1 MPDTSGAAAA
11 ARDAG
16 AGPDAGAPSGRERT
30 ARADVAPPTASDA
43 AGSAGSDTLA
53 HHDAAPAGSTP
64 VRAVVRSPYS
74 DGEWHRLHPLTPL
87 LRGGLTLVVV
97 IGLIV
102 ANLRERLIELFFPV
116 FSDLPPGEL
125 PPDPV
130 DFLFANNLIL
140 IAGGVTLAV
149 LVVLLMLFRLS
160 WRFHTLRIGDDDV
173 EVRSG
178 VLFRTHRRA
187 PLDRVQGVNLTRPMI
202 ARLLGLAKLEVVGAG
217 LDANVRLEYLSA
229 ADAEAIRGD
238 ILRLASGRRLA
249 EARARDGERGSLVR
263 QAADAV
269 GTGLQQLVDGEDLG
283 DAEPETIVRIP
294 VGRLVASRVL
304 SGSTLVLIALVVGI
318 VVAASVSTLWLLFTV
333 IPMFLAFG
341 AYYVRSVARGLRYSI
356 APTPDGVRVTFGLF
370 TTVSE
375 VVPPGRVH
383 AIEVRQPLLWRPFG
397 WWTVSVNR
405 LSGRS
410 STDTSTDQFAAVLPI
425 GTRDDVER
433 VLRIL
438 APGLSAEEWTLV
450 FRDGILGPVD
460 ADPYTTTPTRARWL
474 RPLSWKRNGALV
486 TPEAL
491 LLRRGWVWRSL
502 SILPLARLQSV
513 GLHQGP
519 LARACGT
526 ATIVGHVIAGSVQT
540 SIGVLDRDEAVALFE
555 GTAHTAVVAAAGDRS
570 HRWAG

>member
-1 MPDTSGAAAA
+1 MSD
-11 ARDAG
+11 
-16 AGPDAGAPSGRERT
+16 PDASGGARAANPADGASERESARVPEASRAAPT
-30 ARADVAPPTASDA
+30 AR
-43 AGSAGSDTLA
+43 
-53 HHDAAPAGSTP
+53 PA
-64 VRAVVRSPYS
+64 VRSPYS

-87 LRGGLTLVVV
+87 LRGGLTLLV
-97 IGLIV
+97 IIGVIV
-102 ANLRERLIELFFPV
+102 ANLRERLVELLFPV
-116 FSDLPPGEL
+116 FTDLPPGEL

-140 IAGGVTLAV
+140 IVGGATLA
-149 LVVLLMLFRLS
+149 LLIVLLVLFRLS

-217 LDANVRLEYLSA
+217 LDANVKLEYLSGKD
-229 ADAEAIRGD
+229 ADAIRGD
-238 ILRLASGRRLA
+238 ILRLASGRRRLA
-249 EARARDGERGSLVR
+249 AGQSPESGRSSLAR
-263 QAADAV
+263 QAAAAV
-269 GTGLQQLVDGEDLG
+269 GSGLQGLVDGEDLS
-283 DAEPETIVRIP
+283 DAEPESIVRIP

-304 SGSTLVLIALVVGI
+304 SGSTVFLIALVVGI
-318 VVAASVSTLWLLFTV
+318 VVAASLSTLWLLFTV
-333 IPMFLAFG
+333 VPMFLAFG

-375 VVPPGRVH
+375 IVPPGRVH

-410 STDTSTDQFAAVLPI
+410 STDSSTDQLAAVLPI

-433 VLRIL
+433 VLEIL
-438 APGLSAEEWTLV
+438 APALTGGEWTSV
-450 FRDGILGPVD
+450 FRDGILGPVQD
-460 ADPYTTTPTRARWL
+460 DPYVTTPARARWL
-474 RPLSWKRNGALV
+474 RPLSWRRNGVLL
-486 TPEAL
+486 TDDAL
-491 LLRRGWVWRSL
+491 LMRRGWVWRSL

-513 GLHQGP
+513 GLEQGP
-519 LARACGT
+519 LARAFGA
-526 ATIVGHVIAGSVQT
+526 ATLTGHVIAGTVQT
-540 SIGVLDRDEAVALFE
+540 SVGALDRDEAVRMFE
-555 GTAHTAVVAAAGDRS
+555 RTASTTVAAAATDRS

>member
-1 MPDTSGAAAA
+1 MSDADTSGGARAA
-11 ARDAG
+11 DPAG
-16 AGPDAGAPSGRERT
+16 RGPEPDADRVPEASRAAPT
-30 ARADVAPPTASDA
+30 AR
-43 AGSAGSDTLA
+43 
-53 HHDAAPAGSTP
+53 PA
-64 VRAVVRSPYS
+64 VRSPYS

-87 LRGGLTLVVV
+87 LRGGLTLLV
-97 IGLIV
+97 IIGVIV
-102 ANLRERLIELFFPV
+102 ANLRERLVELLFPV
-116 FSDLPPGEL
+116 FTDLPPGEL

-140 IAGGVTLAV
+140 IAGGATLA
-149 LVVLLMLFRLS
+149 LLIVLLVLFRLS

-217 LDANVRLEYLSA
+217 LDANVKLEYLSGKD
-229 ADAEAIRGD
+229 ADAIRGD

-249 EARARDGERGSLVR
+249 AGQVPENERSSLAR
-263 QAADAV
+263 QAASAV
-269 GTGLQQLVDGEDLG
+269 GSGLQGLVDGEDFS
-283 DAEPETIVRIP
+283 DSEPESIVRIP

-304 SGSTLVLIALVVGI
+304 SGSTVFLIALVVGI
-318 VVAASVSTLWLLFTV
+318 VVAASLSTLWLLFTV
-333 IPMFLAFG
+333 VPMFLAFG

-375 VVPPGRVH
+375 IVPPGRVH
-383 AIEVRQPLLWRPFG
+383 AIEVRQPLMWRPFG

-410 STDTSTDQFAAVLPI
+410 STDSSTDQLAAVLPI

-433 VLRIL
+433 VLEIL
-438 APGLSAEEWTLV
+438 APALTGAEWTSV
-450 FRDGILGPVD
+450 FRDGILGPVED
-460 ADPYTTTPTRARWL
+460 DPYVTTPARARWL
-474 RPLSWKRNGALV
+474 RPLSWRRNGVLL
-486 TPEAL
+486 TDDAL
-491 LLRRGWVWRSL
+491 LMRRGWVWRSL
-502 SILPLARLQSV
+502 SILPLARLQSI
-513 GLHQGP
+513 GLEQGP
-519 LARACGT
+519 LARAFGA
-526 ATIVGHVIAGSVQT
+526 ATLTGHVIAGAVQT
-540 SIGVLDRDEAVALFE
+540 SVGALDRDDAVRMFE
-555 GTAHTAVVAAAGDRS
+555 RTAHGSVAAAAIDRS

>member
-1 MPDTSGAAAA
+1 MPTPDDRGGDAAPTAGAAASPRA
-11 ARDAG
+11 PLH
-16 AGPDAGAPSGRERT
+16 PDPA
-30 ARADVAPPTASDA
+30 PTAGGGPPRA
-43 AGSAGSDTLA
+43 A
-53 HHDAAPAGSTP
+53 
-64 VRAVVRSPYS
+64 VRSPFS

-87 LRGGLTLVVV
+87 LRGGLTLLVV
-97 IGLIV
+97 IGVIV

-116 FSDLPPGEL
+116 FTDLPPGEL

-140 IAGGVTLAV
+140 IAGGITLGV
-149 LVVLLMLFRLS
+149 LVVLLVLFRLS

-217 LDANVRLEYLSA
+217 LDANVRLEYLSG
-229 ADAEAIRGD
+229 ADAEAVRGD

-249 EARARDGERGSLVR
+249 EARAKAGDRGSLVQ

-269 GTGLQQLVDGEDLG
+269 GSGLQQLVDGEDFG

-294 VGRLVASRVL
+294 IGRLVASRVL
-304 SGSTLVLIALVVGI
+304 SGSTLVLVALVGGI
-318 VVAASVSTLWLLFTV
+318 AVAASVSTLWLLFTV
-333 IPMFLAFG
+333 VPMFLAFG
-341 AYYVRSVARGLRYSI
+341 AYYVRSIARGLRYSI
-356 APTPDGVRVTFGLF
+356 APTADGVRVTFGLF

-397 WWTVSVNR
+397 WWAVSVNR

-425 GTRDDVER
+425 GTREDVER

-438 APGLSAEEWTLV
+438 APGLSPAEWTLV

-460 ADPYTTTPTRARWL
+460 EDPYTTTPVRARWL
-474 RPLSWKRNGALV
+474 RPLSWRRNGALV
-486 TPEAL
+486 TADAL

-513 GLHQGP
+513 GIHQGP
-519 LARACGT
+519 VTRALGT
-526 ATIVGHVIAGSVQT
+526 ATVVGHVIAGSVQT
-540 SIGVLDRDEAVALFE
+540 AVGAIDRDDAVALFE
-555 GTAHTAVVAAAGDRS
+555 KTAHAAVVAAAGDRS

>member
-1 MPDTSGAAAA
+1 MSDPDGPFPAS
-11 ARDAG
+11 AR
-16 AGPDAGAPSGRERT
+16 
-30 ARADVAPPTASDA
+30 
-43 AGSAGSDTLA
+43 TL
-53 HHDAAPAGSTP
+53 
-64 VRAVVRSPYS
+64 VRSPYS

-87 LRGGLTLVVV
+87 LRGGLTLLVI

-102 ANLRERLIELFFPV
+102 ANLRERLVEFLFPAFT
-116 FSDLPPGEL
+116 DLPPGAI

-140 IAGGVTLAV
+140 IAGGAA
-149 LVVLLMLFRLS
+149 LVVLIVLLVLFRLS
-160 WRFHTLRIGDDDV
+160 WRFHMLRIGDDDV

-217 LDANVRLEYLSA
+217 LDANVKLEYLSGK
-229 ADAEAIRGD
+229 DAEAIRGD

-249 EARARDGERGSLVR
+249 AGTATAAERSSLAR
-263 QAADAV
+263 QAAAAV
-269 GTGLQQLVDGEDLG
+269 GSGLQGLVDGEDLS
-283 DAEPETIVRIP
+283 DAEPESIVRIP
-294 VGRLVASRVL
+294 LGRLVASRVL
-304 SGSTLVLIALVVGI
+304 SGSTLFLIALVVGI
-318 VVAASVSTLWLLFTV
+318 VVAASLSTLWLLFTV
-333 IPMFLAFG
+333 VPMFLAFG
-341 AYYVRSVARGLRYSI
+341 AYYLRSIARGLRYSI
-356 APTPDGVRVTFGLF
+356 APTSDGVRVTFGLF

-375 VVPPGRVH
+375 IVPPGRVH
-383 AIEVRQPLLWRPFG
+383 AIEVRQPLMWRPFG

-433 VLRIL
+433 VLAIL
-438 APGLSAEEWTLV
+438 APALTGGEWTGV

-460 ADPYTTTPTRARWL
+460 DDPYVTTPPRARWL
-474 RPLSWKRNGALV
+474 RPFSWRRNGVLL
-486 TPEAL
+486 TDEAL
-491 LLRRGWVWRSL
+491 LMRRGWVWRSL

-513 GLHQGP
+513 GVQQGP
-519 LARACGT
+519 LARAFGA
-526 ATIVGHVIAGSVQT
+526 ATLTGHVIAGTVQT
-540 SIGVLDRDEAVALFE
+540 SVGALDRDEVVRVFE
-555 GTAHTAVVAAAGDRS
+555 RTARASVMAASADRS

>member
-1 MPDTSGAAAA
+1 MSD
-11 ARDAG
+11 
-16 AGPDAGAPSGRERT
+16 PDASGGARAANPADGASERESARVPEAPRAAPT
-30 ARADVAPPTASDA
+30 AR
-43 AGSAGSDTLA
+43 
-53 HHDAAPAGSTP
+53 PA
-64 VRAVVRSPYS
+64 VRSPYS

-87 LRGGLTLVVV
+87 LRGGLTLLV
-97 IGLIV
+97 IIGVIV
-102 ANLRERLIELFFPV
+102 ANLRERLVELLFPV
-116 FSDLPPGEL
+116 FTDLPPGEL

-140 IAGGVTLAV
+140 IVGGATLA
-149 LVVLLMLFRLS
+149 LLIVLLVLFRLS

-217 LDANVRLEYLSA
+217 LDANVKLEYLSGKD
-229 ADAEAIRGD
+229 ADAIRGD
-238 ILRLASGRRLA
+238 ILRLASGRRRLA
-249 EARARDGERGSLVR
+249 AGQSPESGRSSFAR
-263 QAADAV
+263 QAAAAV
-269 GTGLQQLVDGEDLG
+269 GSGLQGLVDGEDLS
-283 DAEPETIVRIP
+283 DAEPESIVRIP

-304 SGSTLVLIALVVGI
+304 SGSTVFLIALVVGI
-318 VVAASVSTLWLLFTV
+318 VVAASLSTLWLLFTV
-333 IPMFLAFG
+333 VPMFLAFG

-375 VVPPGRVH
+375 IVPPGRVH

-410 STDTSTDQFAAVLPI
+410 STDSSTDQLAAVLPI

-433 VLRIL
+433 VLEIL
-438 APGLSAEEWTLV
+438 APALTGGEWTSV
-450 FRDGILGPVD
+450 FRDGILGPVQD
-460 ADPYTTTPTRARWL
+460 DPYMTTPARARWL
-474 RPLSWKRNGALV
+474 RPLSWRRNGVLLTDA
-486 TPEAL
+486 AL
-491 LLRRGWVWRSL
+491 LMRRGWVWRSL

-513 GLHQGP
+513 GLEQGP
-519 LARACGT
+519 LARAFGA
-526 ATIVGHVIAGSVQT
+526 ATLTGHVIAGTVQT
-540 SIGVLDRDEAVALFE
+540 SVGALDRDEAVRMFE
-555 GTAHTAVVAAAGDRS
+555 RTASTTVAAAATDRS

>member
-1 MPDTSGAAAA
+1 MSDADASGDARAADPAEGA
-11 ARDAG
+11 SERDG
-16 AGPDAGAPSGRERT
+16 AGVSSV
-30 ARADVAPPTASDA
+30 AR
-43 AGSAGSDTLA
+43 
-53 HHDAAPAGSTP
+53 PA
-64 VRAVVRSPYS
+64 VRSPYS

-87 LRGGLTLVVV
+87 LRGGLTLLV
-97 IGLIV
+97 IIGVIV
-102 ANLRERLIELFFPV
+102 ANLRERLVEFLFPV
-116 FSDLPPGEL
+116 FTDLPPGEL

-140 IAGGVTLAV
+140 IAGGATLA
-149 LVVLLMLFRLS
+149 LLIVLLVLFRLS

-217 LDANVRLEYLSA
+217 LDANVKLEYLSGKD
-229 ADAEAIRGD
+229 ADAIRGD

-249 EARARDGERGSLVR
+249 AGQSHESERSSLAR
-263 QAADAV
+263 QAAAAV
-269 GTGLQQLVDGEDLG
+269 GSGLQGLVDGEDFSG
-283 DAEPETIVRIP
+283 SEPESIVRIP

-304 SGSTLVLIALVVGI
+304 SGSTVFLIALVVGI
-318 VVAASVSTLWLLFTV
+318 VVAASLSTLWLLFTV
-333 IPMFLAFG
+333 VPMFLAFG

-375 VVPPGRVH
+375 IVPPGRVH

-410 STDTSTDQFAAVLPI
+410 STDSSTDQLAAVLPI

-433 VLRIL
+433 VLAIL
-438 APGLSAEEWTLV
+438 APVLTGGEWTSV
-450 FRDGILGPVD
+450 FRDGILGPVED
-460 ADPYTTTPTRARWL
+460 DPYVTTPPRARWL
-474 RPLSWKRNGALV
+474 RPLSWRRNGVLLIDD
-486 TPEAL
+486 AL
-491 LLRRGWVWRSL
+491 LMRRGWVWRSL

-513 GLHQGP
+513 GLEQGP
-519 LARACGT
+519 LARAFGA
-526 ATIVGHVIAGSVQT
+526 ATLTGHVIAGTVQT
-540 SIGVLDRDEAVALFE
+540 SVGALDRDDAVRMFE
-555 GTAHTAVVAAAGDRS
+555 RTAHASVAAAAMDRS